1 VTFRHERRSING
13 VTLHCVVAGSG
24 PLLVLLHGFP
34 EFWYSWRHQIPVL
47 AEHYMVV
54 APDLRGYNESDKPR
68 RVKDYRITHLVEDV
82 TGLIGSFGEQRAIV
96 AGHDWGG
103 AIAWALALTRPEMVE
118 KLITLNIPHPR
129 MFVQHLLTNPRQLA
143 RSWYVFFF
151 QLPWL
156 PEFALRANNFR
167 AIEETFRSS
176 TATPSQLSPD
186 VTMQYTSAIAKPGA
200 LTAALNYYRAAGRYG
215 ILSQLHSQTVVS
227 QPTLLIWG
235 EQDIALG
242 KELTHGLERYAPDL
256 TVRYLPD
263 ASHWVQQDRPE
274 RVNQYILDFL
284 NPD

>member
-13 VTLHCVVAGSG
+13 VRLHCVVAGSG

-47 AEHYMVV
+47 AQHYTVV
-54 APDLRGYNESDKPR
+54 APDLRGYNESDKPP
-68 RVKDYRITHLVEDV
+68 RVKDYRISHLVEDV
-82 TGLIGSFGEQRAIV
+82 AGMIESFGEQRAIV

-118 KLITLNIPHPR
+118 KLIALNIPHPR

-156 PEFALRANNFR
+156 PEFALRASNFR

-176 TATPSQLSPD
+176 TATPSLLSPD

-215 ILSQLHSQTVVS
+215 ILSQLNSQTVVS